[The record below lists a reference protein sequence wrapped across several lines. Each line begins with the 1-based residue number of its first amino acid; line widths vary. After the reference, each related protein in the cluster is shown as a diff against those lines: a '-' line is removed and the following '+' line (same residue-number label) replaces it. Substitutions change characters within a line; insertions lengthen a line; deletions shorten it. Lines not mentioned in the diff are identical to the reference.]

1 MNQQPKLV
9 INTADDIEPRMEWCA
24 HLIRKGLA
32 AGPVVVT
39 LGRDDQKRSNDQ
51 NRLLWK
57 LLTDISQQVV
67 YMERK
72 HSPEVWK
79 DLISALWK
87 GQKMLPGL
95 DGGIVVLGVRT
106 SRLTKKQFSEL
117 IEVIYATGSERGV
130 QWSTDT
136 ATEYENFKE
145 AGQ

>member
-1 MNQQPKLV
+1 MSQQPKAV
-9 INTADDIEPRMEWCA
+9 INTDTEIEPRLEWCA

-32 AGPVVVT
+32 SGPVVVT

>member
-1 MNQQPKLV
+1 MSQQPKAV
-9 INTADDIEPRMEWCA
+9 ISSPADIALRMAWIENMVQR
-24 HLIRKGLA
+24 GLP

-39 LGRDDQKRSNDQ
+39 LGRDDQKRSNAA
-51 NRLLWK
+51 NRLMWK
-57 LLTDISQQVV
+57 LLKDVSEQVV